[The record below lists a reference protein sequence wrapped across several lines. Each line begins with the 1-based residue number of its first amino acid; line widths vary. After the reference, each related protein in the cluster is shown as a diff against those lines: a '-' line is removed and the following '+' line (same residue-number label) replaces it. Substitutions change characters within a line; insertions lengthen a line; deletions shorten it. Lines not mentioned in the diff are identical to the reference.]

1 MNREVDGWMGGQVG
15 GWMAD
20 GWVEWMNGW
29 VNEWIDDGY
38 VGGLMLEVY
47 MV

>member
-1 MNREVDGWMGGQVG
+1 M
-15 GWMAD
+15 D
-20 GWVEWMNGW
+20 GWVGRWWMDGRWMGEWMNGW
-29 VNEWIDDGY
+29 VNEWIDDGH